1 MFRISDN
8 GAMGVGEDGLEPSGG
23 ENAERTDIAKSLA
36 QKYGQNGYNLHL
48 AARKIDDLKL
58 HSTDLKIR
66 YNIKIDIYELDLLKT
81 EQ

>member
-1 MFRISDN
+1 MKNNSVLIL
-8 GAMGVGEDGLEPSGG
+8 GALS
-23 ENAERTDIAKSLA
+23 DIAKSLA

-66 YNIKIDIYELDLLKT
+66 YNIDINMKA
-81 EQ
+81 